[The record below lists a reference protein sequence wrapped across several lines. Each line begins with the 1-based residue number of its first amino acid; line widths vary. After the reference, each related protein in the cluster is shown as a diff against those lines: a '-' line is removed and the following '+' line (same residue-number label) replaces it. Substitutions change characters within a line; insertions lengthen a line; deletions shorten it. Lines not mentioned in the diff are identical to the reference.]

1 MRGLRNCLYLRQWSF
16 DGFLRLVREWMVD
29 FKVRRPWG
37 DGGTYDMFECYM
49 LIAARSGYPG
59 PEGNLGVCQA
69 LLSNVAWEGIN
80 ITFFCLLVGL
90 CIYSSLLGCEIYQC
104 KNPSVGNQVFLG
116 TKSRSRWLIYRIIT
130 HSLKPLST
138 VMYAC
143 VCVDGGNEDNWLGCF
158 YF

>member
-1 MRGLRNCLYLRQWSF
+1 MRGLGIACIWDNGVLMASWGWWGNGWWTS
-16 DGFLRLVREWMVD
+16 
-29 FKVRRPWG
+29 KWG
-37 DGGTYDMFECYM
+37 DPEGMEAPYDMFKCYM

-59 PEGNLGVCQA
+59 PEGNLGICQA
-69 LLSNVAWEGIN
+69 LLSNVTWEGIN

-116 TKSRSRWLIYRIIT
+116 TNSRLRWLIYRIIT

-143 VCVDGGNEDNWLGCF
+143 ICVDGGNEDNWLGCF

>member
-37 DGGTYDMFECYM
+37 VEAPYDMFKCYM

-59 PEGNLGVCQA
+59 PEGNLGICQA
-69 LLSNVAWEGIN
+69 LISNVAWEGIN
-80 ITFFCLLVGL
+80 ITFSCLLVGL

-116 TKSRSRWLIYRIIT
+116 TNSRLRWLIYRIIT

-143 VCVDGGNEDNWLGCF
+143 ICVDGGNEDNWLGCF